1 LSAVIRFLQTPFR
14 IAEPNGLVRVM
25 TDLWYEDSGSGPP
38 VLLLHEGVV
47 DSRIWDP
54 FLPLVRD
61 RLRTI
66 RYDQRGYGRSPMW
79 DGPYSP
85 VDDLISVLDAAGVNR
100 AALVGTSRG
109 GRIAA
114 ATALERPERV
124 SALVL
129 VAASV
134 AGRPLEIEGTPEQE
148 ARWEAAEASG
158 DVAELAELDMAIW
171 APMGVDD
178 ELRAMFVENAEAS
191 NAEDPVVEQPSFD
204 RLGEITVPTLVV
216 TGGRD
221 LPALAEVGELLAH
234 EIPGARR
241 AVIEDADHMVQWRAP
256 EELAHLVLDFLA

>member
-1 LSAVIRFLQTPFR
+1 V
-14 IAEPNGLVRVM
+14 
-25 TDLWYEDSGSGPP
+25 TDLWYEDSGGDGPP
-38 VLLLHEGVV
+38 VVLLHESVV

-54 FLPLVRD
+54 FLPFVRE

-85 VDDLISVLDAAGVNR
+85 ADDLISVLEAAGVDR

-109 GRIAA
+109 GRIAIDA
-114 ATALERPERV
+114 AIERPERV

-129 VAASV
+129 AVSGV
-134 AGRPLEIEGTPEQE
+134 AGRPLNVEGTPEQE
-148 ARWEAAEASG
+148 ARWEAAEAKG
-158 DVAELAELDMAIW
+158 DVAELAELDMEIW

-191 NAEDPVVEQPSFD
+191 NADDPAVEEPSVE
-204 RLGEITVPTLVV
+204 RLGEISVATLVV
-216 TGGRD
+216 TAGRD
-221 LPALAEVGELLAH
+221 VPDLEQVGDLLAR

-241 AVIEDADHMVQWRAP
+241 AVIEEADHMIQWRAP
-256 EELAHLVLDFLA
+256 DELARLVLDFLRI

>member
-1 LSAVIRFLQTPFR
+1 V
-14 IAEPNGLVRVM
+14 LV
-25 TDLWYEDSGSGPP
+25 TDLWYEDSGGGGPP
-38 VLLLHEGVV
+38 VVLLHESVV

-54 FLPLVRD
+54 FLPLVRE

-85 VDDLISVLDAAGVNR
+85 VDDLISVLDAAGIDR

-109 GRIAA
+109 GRIAIDA
-114 ATALERPERV
+114 AIERPERV

-129 VAASV
+129 AVSGV
-134 AGRPLEIEGTPEQE
+134 AGRPLNVEGTPEQE
-148 ARWEAAEASG
+148 ARWEAAEAKG
-158 DVAELAELDMAIW
+158 DVAELAELDMEIW

-191 NAEDPVVEQPSFD
+191 NADDPAVEEPSVE
-204 RLGEITVPTLVV
+204 RLGAIGVPTLVV

-221 LPALAEVGELLAH
+221 VPDLEQVGDLLAR
-234 EIPGARR
+234 EIPGAQR
-241 AVIEDADHMVQWRAP
+241 AVIEEADHMIQWRAP
-256 EELAHLVLDFLA
+256 DELAELVLDFLRA